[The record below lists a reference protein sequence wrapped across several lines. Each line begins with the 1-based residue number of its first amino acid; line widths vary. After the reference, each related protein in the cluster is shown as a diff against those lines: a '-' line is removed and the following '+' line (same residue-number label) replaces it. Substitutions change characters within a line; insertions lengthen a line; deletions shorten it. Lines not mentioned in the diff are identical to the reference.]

1 VLRLDAE
8 RLELGRKLAEM
19 EGLKRSVPTLPL
31 VGKNSLLVSALQL
44 ARRRC
49 ASCSLLGANTAA
61 AFFRAELVV
70 FLILRPS
77 PSARLHIGELE
88 ARNRAM
94 ISELD
99 TARMELDNK
108 IREKRELMQAHA
120 AYVEEMERQH
130 ALRVDELDTLVQQY
144 RATIWQY
151 EAKVEGLEK
160 ELDGHKKS
168 SAPRALPDMSQFEAT
183 GAEDADELRS
193 KNEQLLA
200 EYEAVVGD
208 LSQAEGQRDASKRE
222 VSMGSSGRSESHV
235 YDRECADNCVGVA
248 FVPATTDPPPPC
260 SHRRMLCAGS
270 LTQRR
275 RPSRLR
281 PTRTTCT
288 GIR

>member
-1 VLRLDAE
+1 MGGFNNCKRFRMRGGSDILVDMERNLRDKEVQVAHLMACVYDEQNRTQDKQSQVLRLDAE

-19 EGLKRSVPTLPL
+19 EGLK
-31 VGKNSLLVSALQL
+31 
-44 ARRRC
+44 
-49 ASCSLLGANTAA
+49 
-61 AFFRAELVV
+61 
-70 FLILRPS
+70 
-77 PSARLHIGELE
+77 RLHIGELE

-160 ELDGHKKS
+160 ELEGQKKS
-168 SAPRALPDMSQFEAT
+168 SAPRAMPDVSQFEAT
-183 GAEDADELRS
+183 GEEDADELRS
-193 KNEQLLA
+193 KNAQLLA

-208 LSQAEGQRDASKRE
+208 LAQAESQRDASK
-222 VSMGSSGRSESHV
+222 
-235 YDRECADNCVGVA
+235 
-248 FVPATTDPPPPC
+248 
-260 SHRRMLCAGS
+260 
-270 LTQRR
+270 
-275 RPSRLR
+275 
-281 PTRTTCT
+281 
-288 GIR
+288 